1 MLLKALLNF
10 LLQPLFWLTLLAVIF
25 SYFKRIKQQRQHFR
39 IAIDPDFYE
48 GRHLLKNGFWFTL
61 IGAVIMLGLGVMLPP
76 SWIGIYQIILLFTV
90 IGFVVFNS
98 DSSWLWL
105 LSVAAFAFA
114 SYFGQTFPVL
124 FINQT
129 ETPNWSTFLRS
140 SPSLMIVGALLAGFK
155 LLMLRRF
162 DLLTALPTIKTGKR
176 GRRLVK
182 YSWQELSLI
191 PLFCLI
197 PGDSLQHLLPNWPFL
212 TISGHSFTFF
222 VLPVVVTSG
231 ISYWRRAA
239 QEVLQFKKNELTK
252 MIFAFCLT
260 AAISY
265 FIPLLVPVMWLTV
278 LLVFLV
284 NAVLSYRFS
293 RQGSNWY
300 FDTYTGVRIIAVQPQ
315 TPAAR
320 MGLKPGDV
328 ILTCNGLAVH
338 NEDELYQA
346 LQQEPT
352 FCRLKLRTY
361 VGRLKLAQSAIFANA
376 PHEIGLIIFH

>member
-1 MLLKALLNF
+1 MLLKALFNF
-10 LLQPLFWLTLLAVIF
+10 FLQPVVWLTLLAVIL
-25 SYFKRIKQQRQHFR
+25 SYFKRIKQQRQRFR
-39 IAIDPDFYE
+39 VAIDSDFYE

-61 IGAVIMLGLGVMLPP
+61 IGAVLMLGLGVMLPP
-76 SWIGIYQIILLFTV
+76 SWIGIYQIILLFTL
-90 IGFVVFNS
+90 IGFVGFGS
-98 DSSWLWL
+98 DSSWFWL
-105 LSVAAFAFA
+105 LSIAVFAFV

-124 FINQT
+124 FIKQAQPPT
-129 ETPNWSTFLRS
+129 WSAFLQS
-140 SPSLMIVGALLAGFK
+140 SPSLMTVGALFAGFK
-155 LLMLRRF
+155 LLMLKRF
-162 DLLTALPTIKTGKR
+162 DLLTALPTIKAGKR

-197 PGDSLQHLLPNWPFL
+197 PGDSLQHFLPSWPFL
-212 TISGHSFTFF
+212 TIADHTFTFF

-252 MIFAFCLT
+252 MIFVCCLT

-265 FIPLLVPVMWLTV
+265 FFPLMAPVMWLTIF
-278 LLVFLV
+278 LVFLL
-284 NAVLSYRFS
+284 NAALSYRFS
-293 RQGSNWY
+293 RQKSNWY
-300 FDTYTGVRIIAVQPQ
+300 FDTHIGVRIIAVQPQ

-320 MGLKPGDV
+320 MGLKPGDI
-328 ILTCNGLAVH
+328 ILTCNGRPVH

-346 LQQEPT
+346 LQQAPT
-352 FCRLKLRTY
+352 FCRLKLKTY
-361 VGRLKLAQSAIFANA
+361 AGQLKLAQGAIFANA